1 MTLLQRWTSLAR
13 EALFPSDSD
22 FRDRLAFLMLL
33 AFIVLAPWLQGARL
47 PASVAGAPAPVGRL
61 LIPAVGFAIGALT
74 FSSRSSFRSLR
85 PLFLPLAS
93 ILAVGLLGLLQL
105 IPLPEPTLKQI
116 ASVNLLIYH
125 ETAELYSLL
134 GRTPPAPRISLAPD
148 ATDAARA

>member
-13 EALFPSDSD
+13 EALVPSDSD

-93 ILAVGLLGLLQL
+93 ILAVGLLGLLAH
-105 IPLPEPTLKQI
+105 PT
-116 ASVNLLIYH
+116 A
-125 ETAELYSLL
+125 
-134 GRTPPAPRISLAPD
+134 R
-148 ATDAARA
+148 TDARADCFREPSNLPRNR